1 MGTSRESVSV
11 RCMSTLVK
19 MFVLGA
25 LSGDGEGVE
34 RGRVYFD
41 ARVGVPVVEFVVV
54 LVEDGGDRGAVAV
67 LGFAHEDGADFAEEA
82 MGAVK
87 EVDLGA
93 FDVDLDETGWRSLLE
108 EPVEGDAEDRVG
120 LAGASG
126 LRVFGDGGE
135 MV

>member
-1 MGTSRESVSV
+1 
-11 RCMSTLVK
+11 MSTLVK

-93 FDVDLDETGWRSLLE
+93 FDVDLDETGWRRVCSRSQSR
-108 EPVEGDAEDRVG
+108 VMQRAWVG